1 MHPEVTRISLWL
13 SFTFYYLKM
22 PIQLSN
28 NTYSFWYYR
37 CRSIGHS
44 HDAIT
49 FNELYSS
56 NSLTVLHWCQNDNKT
71 TKRERWIHNGVAVAI
86 PVRAVRNSL
95 RKLIRLSTRNIWNW
109 NWNALLIWPRGIRLL
124 AWLLESTIQQ
134 GLKRWTY
141 RQKDIACQIFSRVA
155 IRLLQR
161 GWWSLTVV
169 SEPAID
175 ISYDFYRRTSV
186 AN

>member
-1 MHPEVTRISLWL
+1 MRRDCDQCFDSDNTKKNKC
-13 SFTFYYLKM
+13 YLKVVLAF
-22 PIQLSN
+22 LSN
-28 NTYSFWYYR
+28 KRWKKA
-37 CRSIGHS
+37 IGKYVLLL
-44 HDAIT
+44 DAIT